1 MSAAEAALPHRRIAA
16 RDLLT
21 PDQLA
26 TLRRRV
32 PWKGPLLILHAW
44 AVILGS
50 VALVAAF
57 PNPLTFVLAVMLS
70 ARASSASPS

>member
-1 MSAAEAALPHRRIAA
+1 MNVASAAPPSAAVLPGPPAPQAGATDDRQEAAMSAAEAALPHRRIAA

-32 PWKGPLLILHAW
+32 PWKGP
-44 AVILGS
+44 
-50 VALVAAF
+50 
-57 PNPLTFVLAVMLS
+57 
-70 ARASSASPS
+70 R